1 MNKPFTLS
9 VFLSSTLPHGSLL
22 LCDGLELHVVM
33 EGNLTYRS
41 RSSSVTRAEVNSV
54 LLLNL
59 SRLLSETGVAE
70 TPRWTLK

>member
-1 MNKPFTLS
+1 MCTLS
-9 VFLSSTLPHGSLL
+9 VLLSSALPHGSLL
-22 LCDGLELHVVM
+22 LCDWLELHVVM
-33 EGNLTYRS
+33 EGNLSDRS
-41 RSSSVTRAEVNSV
+41 RSGCITGAEIDSV